1 MMMKNEKWK
10 TSSGGVWGAKTPLYV
25 DTYPQCPK
33 GVVGVFCLIFASSV
47 HQPLQLHQKE
57 LLGSERKDG
66 IT

>member
-1 MMMKNEKWK
+1 MKREKN
-10 TSSGGVWGAKTPLYV
+10 SSRGVWGVKKTLFV
-25 DTYPQCPK
+25 DAYPQCPE
-33 GVVGVFCLIFASSV
+33 GIVGVFCLIFASSV